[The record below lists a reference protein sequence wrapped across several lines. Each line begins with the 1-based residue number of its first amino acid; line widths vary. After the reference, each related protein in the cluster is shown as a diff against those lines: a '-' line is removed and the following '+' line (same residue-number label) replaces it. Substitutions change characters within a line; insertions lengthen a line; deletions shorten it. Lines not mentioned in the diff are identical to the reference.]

1 MGFGNPYNEP
11 WNVEIVEKW
20 VSAMSEVG
28 IRVISLSDTIG
39 SSKPETI
46 EYLFSSL
53 TPSYTH
59 IEFGAHLHTQPHTW
73 FEKVEAAYES
83 GCRRFDGALKGL
95 GGCPMAIDD
104 LVGNMPTENLITFCA
119 ARKLNNGIN
128 NLAFES
134 AYNVALE
141 TFPK

>member
-1 MGFGNPYNEP
+1 
-11 WNVEIVEKW
+11 VEKW
-20 VSAMSEVG
+20 VRSMEHIGVE
-28 IRVISLSDTIG
+28 IVSLSDTIG
-39 SSKPETI
+39 SSKPESI
-46 EYLFSSL
+46 KYLFSNL
-53 TPSYTH
+53 TLAYPQ

-73 FEKVEAAYES
+73 FEKVEAAYDA

-119 ARKLNNGIN
+119 ARKLTNGIN

-141 TFPK
+141 TFPNS